1 MGWLYG
7 WRERRDLVN
16 HVTTG
21 SPRKF
26 YKAGE
31 LARRSAFYTTE
42 VLARFCSGNDVWAVF
57 KNTIE
62 YAESEDSPVTETV
75 EKKFIVLFMV
85 RGGRGS
91 WGYKD
96 VSESMGPYSYSCPLK
111 FLDMVPQ
118 ADGEYAAGWREK
130 VRSYWAKKNVKLTI
144 GARVILKDSC
154 KPNRLTVTS
163 VKPLMGRSDNGTTF
177 RIPRRYIEGV
187 EKREATTV

>member
-26 YKAGE
+26 YPKDEWTKRAG
-31 LARRSAFYTTE
+31 FYTSE
-42 VLARFCSGNDVWAVF
+42 CVARFCSGNDVWAVF
-57 KNTIE
+57 KNVIE
-62 YAESEDSPVTETV
+62 YAETETSPVTETK
-75 EKKFIVLFMV
+75 EHTYIVLFMV
-85 RGGRGS
+85 RGGRGN

-96 VSESMGPYSYSCPLK
+96 VTESMGPLSYSCPLK

-118 ADGEYAAGWREK
+118 SESEYAAGWREK
-130 VRSYWAKKNVKLTI
+130 VRAYWAKKNIKLTL
-144 GARVILKDSC
+144 GARVILRESC

-187 EKREATTV
+187 EKPATV